1 MQPSRLVTNHL
12 HVNFE
17 MTIMDNKAFTHSA
30 MQEALT
36 KMASLQDEILIRI
49 QSDADWL
56 PRLPVWMDQ
65 YTQASQRIK
74 NLLDSYTHD
83 EHRQEYAQR
92 VQFLIEQ
99 QENILVLLQK
109 QRDELATHMR
119 QLEQGKKA
127 IQGYSSG
134 NSCEKQVFLSMDT

>member
-1 MQPSRLVTNHL
+1 MEKTFTTHDEMQ
-12 HVNFE
+12 
-17 MTIMDNKAFTHSA
+17 
-30 MQEALT
+30 QALAH
-36 KMASLQDEILIRI
+36 MVFLQDDIIMKMH
-49 QSDADWL
+49 SDTQWITEL
-56 PRLPVWMDQ
+56 PSWMDQ
-65 YTQASQRIK
+65 YTQAAQRIK
-74 NLLDSYTHD
+74 NLLDVYQHD

-99 QENILVLLQK
+99 QEHILVMLQK

-134 NSCEKQVFLSMDT
+134 NICEKHVFLSMDT